1 MARNKTLTGRAKKP
15 GTTAT
20 PTRNV
25 IPDRLDLRDR
35 LYMPPVAVV
44 PGLALDP
51 KTNIPMLDQGQT
63 NACTGFA
70 LASVVYHLQHT
81 AKRKQ
86 KDCCVSPF
94 MLYSMARRYD
104 EFPGDPDIDTGSS
117 LRGAIKG
124 WYKHGA
130 CSDRLWTSET
140 MPTGQVTK
148 SADDWWLDAVRRPV
162 RAYYRVDTRAVTD
175 MHVALNEIGILYAS
189 VVCHS
194 GWGEGL
200 SSTSYTKGGY
210 WMIPRRKASPSD
222 GGHAFAI
229 VGYHQDGFIIH
240 NSWGTSWGT
249 KGRAVLPYEDWL
261 DHAMDCWVAQLGVV
275 TELHLEIARSTTLRL
290 DAGKAQLASESSL
303 RTREISPFIID
314 MENNGRLSNT
324 GDFRTQESDIT
335 ALVTHHLGMARTAW
349 GLDKQDP
356 VDIAIYAH
364 GGLTSED
371 TAGETAAKWIP
382 ALYENKIFPI
392 FLMWETDLWSTL
404 KGRLEDVLEGQP
416 RPTGGFFDRVMD
428 WWNERLEKLLA
439 TPGTAIW
446 SEMKQNADAISNT
459 AESGGMK
466 LYKAC
471 QQSPYFADL
480 SKVRLHLVGHSA
492 GSILHSHVVDRLGR
506 KGWKFE
512 SVNFMAPAVRIDL
525 FEETVI
531 PAIKNGKVKRFN
543 QFHLSDDMEQKD
555 PTCKPILGYSR
566 SLLYLVSQSL
576 EHGRTTPILG
586 MEKYFND
593 KIASKKLANVYTWA
607 APGRESK
614 STTHGGFDDDQVTM
628 ASVIALMKGKAF

>member
-1 MARNKTLTGRAKKP
+1 M
-15 GTTAT
+15 
-20 PTRNV
+20 
-25 IPDRLDLRDR
+25 
-35 LYMPPVAVV
+35 
-44 PGLALDP
+44 
-51 KTNIPMLDQGQT
+51 
-63 NACTGFA
+63 
-70 LASVVYHLQHT
+70 
-81 AKRKQ
+81 
-86 KDCCVSPF
+86 
-94 MLYSMARRYD
+94 
-104 EFPGDPDIDTGSS
+104 
-117 LRGAIKG
+117 
-124 WYKHGA
+124 
-130 CSDRLWTSET
+130 
-140 MPTGQVTK
+140 
-148 SADDWWLDAVRRPV
+148 
-162 RAYYRVDTRAVTD
+162 
-175 MHVALNEIGILYAS
+175 
-189 VVCHS
+189 
-194 GWGEGL
+194 
-200 SSTSYTKGGY
+200 
-210 WMIPRRKASPSD
+210 
-222 GGHAFAI
+222 
-229 VGYHQDGFIIH
+229 
-240 NSWGTSWGT
+240 
-249 KGRAVLPYEDWL
+249 
-261 DHAMDCWVAQLGVV
+261 
-275 TELHLEIARSTTLRL
+275 
-290 DAGKAQLASESSL
+290 
-303 RTREISPFIID
+303 
-314 MENNGRLSNT
+314 
-324 GDFRTQESDIT
+324 
-335 ALVTHHLGMARTAW
+335 
-349 GLDKQDP
+349 
-356 VDIAIYAH
+356 
-364 GGLTSED
+364 
-371 TAGETAAKWIP
+371 
-382 ALYENKIFPI
+382 YENKIFPI